1 MDTDNAESFA
11 AQLATLLETKRV
23 SARSAARMAGL
34 TRTQGEAIF
43 SGDRRPSRDEVLCI
57 ALAAAV
63 GAREADRLLTLS
75 GNAPLDSTVGRDQA
89 IARCLEQ
96 GLSPQKT
103 NELLRGLGEQ
113 GVA

>member
-1 MDTDNAESFA
+1 MDTDNAESFVA
-11 AQLATLLETKRV
+11 HLATLLEAKRV

-34 TRTQGEAIF
+34 TRTQGGAIF

-75 GNAPLDSTVGRDQA
+75 GNAPLDPADGRDRI
-89 IARCLEQ
+89 IARCLDQ

-103 NELLRGLGEQ
+103 NELLQ
-113 GVA
+113 SIDA

>member
-1 MDTDNAESFA
+1 
-11 AQLATLLETKRV
+11 
-23 SARSAARMAGL
+23 MAGL

-63 GAREADRLLTLS
+63 GARETDRLLTLS